1 MAFPLGRGGGRLR
14 VALAVFL
21 LCAAASQ
28 AALAGLPAPRHVDP
42 SAVGEEGPSP
52 LELLALYRAVVE
64 AVTAGDYGEADLRL
78 RETLRVYAPPN
89 VRYVLD
95 RFNDLLSQE
104 VDLLNATH
112 AGIELARALIDLGLL
127 DEAGVALENATV
139 TLARANITYME
150 LFMAAGEFRRYLRVP
165 KVEETIA
172 DLGAVLKLYR
182 GEITELS
189 ALLESRRIEGI
200 VRTRMTLEVNA
211 TAAWVG
217 SKLRVSGELT
227 TAGGDPL
234 PGRRVTI
241 LMGGESREVLTDQTG
256 RFEADV
262 RVPYVYRPEIALR
275 ARFVPTGDDV
285 GALAGCGAGPVTI
298 SLLYVT
304 PNLTLSVDPPRVTP
318 LGTLTVAGRSDVPHL
333 RLVVRAFGREVW
345 TEADSM
351 GEFSAEI
358 RVPAE
363 ARDGPHVVRVES
375 EPESVVGPA
384 EASASVEVY
393 RIPVDLEEVSL
404 SRLAISGL
412 TGVRVEGEVLAGG
425 SPLGGAEVTVE
436 GFDEVVVVQTD
447 EWGRFSVEISP
458 GHAVPTGSH
467 RVSVLAVPDQP
478 WYATASE
485 EASVLVVNLYTTSL
499 LVALGSILARRAWS
513 TRVRPG
519 GPREEEAGVAP
530 TPPRPPRER
539 PRRLSEVAA
548 AYLAAVELVGS
559 KTGVR
564 MRPSH
569 TIREYLEATL
579 PKLGP
584 AADPFIELSALAERT
599 IYGGRE
605 PDLERVILLLEIIKS
620 ALEGEE
626 SA

>member
-1 MAFPLGRGGGRLR
+1 LAFSLGR
-14 VALAVFL
+14 VALAALL
-21 LCAAASQ
+21 LCASASQ
-28 AALAGLPAPRHVDP
+28 AALAGPPAPRHVDP
-42 SAVGEEGPSP
+42 SAVSEEGPSP
-52 LELLALYRAVVE
+52 LELMALYRAVVE
-64 AVTAGDYGEADLRL
+64 AVSAGDYEEADLRL
-78 RETLRVYAPPN
+78 REAIIVYAPPK
-89 VRYVLD
+89 VRYVFD

-104 VDLLNATH
+104 VDLLNATKD
-112 AGIELARALIDLGLL
+112 GIELARALMDLSLL
-127 DEAGVALENATV
+127 DEAGAALENATV
-139 TLARANITYME
+139 TLARANITYTE
-150 LFMAAGEFRRYLRVP
+150 LSMAAGEFRRYLRVP

-172 DLGAVLKLYR
+172 DLGAVLKLYK

-189 ALLESRRIEGI
+189 ALLESKRSEGI

-217 SKLRVSGELT
+217 SRLRVSGELT

-241 LMGGESREVLTDQTG
+241 RMGGESREVLTDQTG

-262 RVPYVYRPEIALR
+262 RVPYVYEPEIVLKAS
-275 ARFVPTGDDV
+275 FVPTGDDTDK
-285 GALAGCGAGPVTI
+285 LAGCSAGPVKI

-304 PNLTLSVDPPRVTP
+304 PDLTLSVDPPKVPP
-318 LGTLTVAGRSDVPHL
+318 LGALTVAGRSDVPNL
-333 RLVVRAFGREVW
+333 RLVVRAFGREVR
-345 TEADSM
+345 TQTDSM

-363 ARDGPHVVRVES
+363 ARDGPHVIRVES
-375 EPESVVGPA
+375 EPEGVVGPA
-384 EASASVEVY
+384 EASASVEVC
-393 RIPVDLEEVSL
+393 RIPVELEVSL

-412 TGVRVEGEVLAGG
+412 TGVRVEGKVLAGG

-447 EWGRFSVEISP
+447 EWGGFSVEISP
-458 GHAVPTGSH
+458 GHTVPTGSH
-467 RVSVLAVPDQP
+467 RVGVLAVPDQP
-478 WYATASE
+478 CYATASE
-485 EASVLVVNLYTTSL
+485 EASALVVNLYTTSL
-499 LVALGSILARRAWS
+499 LVALGSVLARRAWPA
-513 TRVRPG
+513 RARPE
-519 GPREEEAGVAP
+519 GPREEEGVVGPAPP
-530 TPPRPPRER
+530 TPPSER

-564 MRPSH
+564 MRLSH
-569 TIREYLEATL
+569 TMREYLEATL
-579 PKLGP
+579 PKLGS
-584 AADPFIELSALAERT
+584 AADPFIELSALAERA